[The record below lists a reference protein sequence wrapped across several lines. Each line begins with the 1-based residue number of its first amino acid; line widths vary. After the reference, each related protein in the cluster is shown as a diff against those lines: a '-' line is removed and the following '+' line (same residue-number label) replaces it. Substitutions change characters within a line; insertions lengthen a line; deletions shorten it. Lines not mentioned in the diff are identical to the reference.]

1 MPAWHWGVFYEKLI
15 QSILSGS
22 WKEDDDNAKA
32 LNYWWGM
39 SAGVVDLITSNKI
52 PVETRRLVDAFRT
65 MIINGDFEP
74 FSDELYDQDRHLRN
88 KKGISIPPEE
98 IITMDWLIDN
108 VVGTIPDIE
117 DLEDSARVIVE
128 NQGVL
133 QE

>member
-1 MPAWHWGVFYEKLI
+1 
-15 QSILSGS
+15 
-22 WKEDDDNAKA
+22 
-32 LNYWWGM
+32 
-39 SAGVVDLITSNKI
+39 
-52 PVETRRLVDAFRT
+52 

>member
-1 MPAWHWGVFYEKLI
+1 VFYEKLI